1 MFEAIDETP
10 NNVCGVI
17 GNRYVIAGP
26 VDEPV
31 EKAFMY
37 FHLYDDFSRGEKE
50 KVLVIVD
57 IQINVTSL
65 ESKIEEGYLQW

>member
-1 MFEAIDETP
+1 MFEDIDEIP

-37 FHLYDDFSRGEKE
+37 FHLYDAFSNGEKE
-50 KVLVIVD
+50 KVAVSI
-57 IQINVTSL
+57 
-65 ESKIEEGYLQW
+65 